1 MTAPAVERPSPPVG
15 LGRDSAPPEQM
26 RPAAGGAADQH
37 AQALA
42 SMYARGLALHRWH
55 RDRDA
60 RALAGQLLLFAM
72 QPEDFLEDP
81 EELA

>member
-1 MTAPAVERPSPPVG
+1 
-15 LGRDSAPPEQM
+15 M
-26 RPAAGGAADQH
+26 RPAAGGAAAEH

-42 SMYARGLALHRWH
+42 SMYARGLALHRWN

-72 QPEDFLEDP
+72 EPEDFLERP
-81 EELA
+81 

>member
-1 MTAPAVERPSPPVG
+1 MTAPVVERPSRPG
-15 LGRDSAPPEQM
+15 LGRDDAPPERM
-26 RPAAGGAADQH
+26 RPAAGGAAAEH

-42 SMYARGLALHRWH
+42 SMYARGLALHRWN

-72 QPEDFLEDP
+72 EPEDFLERP
-81 EELA
+81 